1 MPKPETVYAFHS
13 KFRTVTLTVT
23 FVALIALLIE
33 GYINQS
39 FDTAW
44 FIILIG
50 LSWNIVFNFIIK
62 PRRPI
67 PSVIPEVTSS
77 ATDESDQL
85 QK

>member
-1 MPKPETVYAFHS
+1 MPRPETVYAFHS

-33 GYINQS
+33 GYINQT

-67 PSVIPEVTSS
+67 PTVIPEVTTS
-77 ATDESDQL
+77 DEPEQP